1 MSLLPLFLAILLSV
15 HGLRKKSLSPS
26 GAVTAFVIGFLTM
39 AGGLRMFGVALIG
52 FYLIGSRAT
61 KYGKEKKTKLEE
73 SYQEGGYRTGWQ
85 VLSNSAA
92 AVAAAFTWNS
102 VFVPGSIHA
111 NMATILGL
119 HTGKMLGLTNPMIYD
134 GAWCPLDASI
144 SNGWSRAL
152 VLAALGHFACCLGD
166 TLGSELGILSDSP
179 PRLVTTFKRVPPGT
193 NGAMSLGGTLASV
206 VGGAIVGALM
216 GISLTL
222 ENVQCS
228 PKEVLTTMIVLGM
241 VGGGIGSLIDSV
253 MGATIQ
259 RTRYSTAKKMVLQ
272 DGSTFGGDI
281 KIISGWNLL
290 TNNQVNLLSSV
301 ICADR
306 KSVV

>member
-1 MSLLPLFLAILLSV
+1 
-15 HGLRKKSLSPS
+15 
-26 GAVTAFVIGFLTM
+26 M
-39 AGGLRMFGVALIG
+39 AGGIRAFGVALIG
-52 FYLIGSRAT
+52 FYLIGSWAT

-73 SYQEGGYRTGWQ
+73 SYQEGGNRTGWQ

-111 NMATILGL
+111 NMARILGL
-119 HTGKMLGLTNPMIYD
+119 HPGQMLGLTNPMIYD

-179 PRLVTTFKRVPPGT
+179 PRLITTFKRVPPGT

-206 VGGAIVGALM
+206 VGGAIVGSLM
-216 GISLTL
+216 GISLIV

-228 PKEVLTTMIVLGM
+228 PIEVLTTMIVLGM
-241 VGGGIGSLIDSV
+241 LGGGIGSLIDSV

-301 ICADR
+301 ICAALLL
-306 KSVV
+306 SA